1 MANHI
6 RVTDLGQKGVLISG
20 RLEFNCKCLEPLL
33 ICSHSFDF
41 DIIIMQRSIPISEQH
56 QMAAEFHSLPE
67 VCDALRAAEISIGL
81 LSSTG
86 AEPNVFYKKYLEDV
100 LRMPASQFLVSGK
113 VCYF

>member
-1 MANHI
+1 
-6 RVTDLGQKGVLISG
+6 
-20 RLEFNCKCLEPLL
+20 
-33 ICSHSFDF
+33 
-41 DIIIMQRSIPISEQH
+41 
-56 QMAAEFHSLPE
+56 MAAEFHSLPE

-113 VCYF
+113 VNYFLIPKGIESIKILGRL